1 MEDLFGLIAII
12 VFAVINMLAQGAK
25 KKRQRESKPAEPGQE
40 APKTQPSSLEQFF
53 EFVKATPAPSKSDE
67 KYDMRIV
74 SIDMT
79 GNEAVAKVEDL
90 YLGFRFTDYLSLLNI
105 EGTWVIINKT
115 FYHEPKE

>member
-1 MEDLFGLIAII
+1 LTVSTIQIEKIKKAFHPNSQIIGYFQGTLLFHS
-12 VFAVINMLAQGAK
+12 
-25 KKRQRESKPAEPGQE
+25 R
-40 APKTQPSSLEQFF
+40 EQFI
-53 EFVKATPAPSKSDE
+53 EFVKATPAPSKSGE